1 MSDSIGVSSESDT
14 SLPEGLL
21 VIANRSKDLEA
32 QVLLL
37 KMRHHAKHRSG
48 LTSLRSGREQRHVIR
63 IDDDFLFVLTR
74 QQVLAAENLNFT
86 FNADFCQLPIQLF

>member
-1 MSDSIGVSSESDT
+1 MLPFSDSGKFSIAPVRHSRRPLHLHRRHPPIDDFGTIYLIVLASARDT

-37 KMRHHAKHRSG
+37 KMRHDVKRRSG
-48 LTSLRSGREQRHVIR
+48 LTSL
-63 IDDDFLFVLTR
+63 
-74 QQVLAAENLNFT
+74 
-86 FNADFCQLPIQLF
+86 